1 MAGRS
6 GGPVRGPVRKA
17 RSRFGGPIGERFGTD
32 PLERSYSPKQNSWPG
47 QYMGRSVSGRGSIRE
62 GQYPGGQYPGG
73 SVSGRGSIGKV
84 SIGKVRAAE
93 GSNFRAVI
101 PGGGIDPSCQ
111 TKGHLG
117 KNKENEVRRRR
128 TTHYTV
134 HSGGYSAT
142 R

>member
-17 RSRFGGPIGERFGTD
+17 SSRFGGPIGERFGTD
-32 PLERSYSPKQNSWPG
+32 PLERSYSPIQSGWPG
-47 QYMGRSVSGRGSIRE
+47 QYMGRSVSGRVSIREGSIRE
-62 GQYPGGQYPGG
+62 GQYPGGQYPGGSVSGG

-128 TTHYTV
+128 TTQY
-134 HSGGYSAT
+134 
-142 R
+142 